1 MSNFVLTYLI
11 VNYGMGSR
19 ILNKI
24 KHDIFGET
32 IFIGKGTIDNF
43 LLNFLSLYDERKEV
57 VLFISEDEVS
67 KHALLK
73 LNKKFNFNKPNH
85 GIAFTYNLSYIAGG
99 ISSDNIKFNKIEGVC
114 NSMYQIIF
122 TIVDRGKSSIVIESA
137 KNGGAKG
144 GTIINARGSG
154 TNIKSKLFNM
164 DIEPEKEIVMIIS
177 KSCNTNNI
185 VMSIRKNL
193 QIDKPGNGI
202 IFVHEINNVYGI
214 YE

>member
-32 IFIGKGTIDNF
+32 IFIGRGTIDNF
-43 LLNFLSLYDERKEV
+43 LFNFLSLYDERKEL
-57 VLFISEDEVS
+57 VLFISEDKISEYV
-67 KHALLK
+67 LFK
-73 LNKKFNFNKPNH
+73 LNKKFKFNKPNH
-85 GIAFTYNLSYIAGG
+85 GIAFTYNLYYVAGG
-99 ISSDNIKFNKIEGVC
+99 EYFDIKFNKIEGVC

-122 TIVDRGKSSIVIESA
+122 TIIDRGKSSTVIEAA
-137 KNGGAKG
+137 KDGGAKG

-154 TNIKSKLFNM
+154 TNVKGKLFNM
-164 DIEPEKEIVMIIS
+164 DIEPEKEIVMVIS
-177 KSCNTNNI
+177 KSCSTNNI
-185 VMSIRKNL
+185 VMSIRKKL

>member
-19 ILNKI
+19 VLNKI
-24 KHDIFGET
+24 KQNIFGET
-32 IFIGKGTIDNF
+32 IFIGRGTVDNF
-43 LLNFLSLYDERKEV
+43 LLNFLSLYDERKEL

-67 KHALLK
+67 KCALLK

-85 GIAFTYNLSYIAGG
+85 GIAFTYNLYYIAGV

-122 TIVDRGKSSIVIESA
+122 TIVDRGKSSIVIEAA

-144 GTIINARGSG
+144 VTIINARGSG
-154 TNIKSKLFNM
+154 TNIKSKLLNM
-164 DIEPEKEIVMIIS
+164 DI
-177 KSCNTNNI
+177 
-185 VMSIRKNL
+185 
-193 QIDKPGNGI
+193 
-202 IFVHEINNVYGI
+202 
-214 YE
+214 